1 MGDGRTF
8 DQAVRQ
14 LDKLIVEHA
23 QTTPNVPDP
32 DPPVRLAYERVKS
45 GARAPYDTGDRA
57 A

>member
-32 DPPVRLAYERVKS
+32 DSPELRGYERIIS
-45 GARAPYDTGDRA
+45 GAGAPYGAGDA
-57 A
+57 AA